1 MRKQNPLT
9 RFYEIKPGRS
19 GWARIWITDDG
30 CITIMS
36 DWGNYGYWFGDP
48 AMEFRAFLLECDN
61 EYLGNKLAAGKTELD
76 ARATERGI
84 KERILHSRRYG
95 AWSSALARKEWQLAK
110 STDFESEHERQ
121 WWYEH
126 TDLPDASEA
135 MCYRT
140 PRQVQLFLKSV
151 WPLFAAMLRGEL
163 QQEVGA
169 CGSPETA
176 QP

>member
-48 AMEFRAFLLECDN
+48 AMEFRAFLLGCDN
-61 EYLGNKLAAGKTELD
+61 DYLGRKFSAGETELD
-76 ARATERGI
+76 ADATARGI

-95 AWSSALARKEWQLAK
+95 SWSKALARVEWQLVK
-110 STDFESEHERQ
+110 STYFDDEHARQ

-126 TDLPDASEA
+126 TELSDASDA
-135 MCYRT
+135 LCYRT
-140 PRQVQLFLKSV
+140 PRKVQFFLKNV
-151 WPLFAAMLRGEL
+151 WPLFVGQLRAELAGEPAVAGSL
-163 QQEVGA
+163 QA
-169 CGSPETA
+169 
-176 QP
+176 